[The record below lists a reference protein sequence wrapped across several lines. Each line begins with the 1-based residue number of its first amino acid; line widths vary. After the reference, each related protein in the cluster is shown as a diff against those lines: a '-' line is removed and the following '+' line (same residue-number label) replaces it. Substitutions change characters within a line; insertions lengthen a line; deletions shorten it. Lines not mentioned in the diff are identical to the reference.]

1 MNLAVLAAAVLIGG
15 PAAAASP
22 VAVSPVTP
30 ASVLDQMEAALNA
43 GNVDAFVAWFGPD
56 GVIREPGG
64 TVVTGH
70 EQLRVYAQGL
80 VARSYRVEPGPRV
93 PAAPMPGTAQALKW
107 TARVTFD
114 GLRALGAEGVDA
126 RAEAVVDG
134 GKVRSYTPAFSPGST
149 AMMATAAGARAE
161 AFVRTFYEDVVN
173 QGKVDA
179 LDQYLTPAFVDHAPL
194 PGRSPSASGFADGL
208 AELKV
213 AMPDFRVAVEEVF
226 AAGDRVVVRST
237 WQGTHQGPYQGAPA
251 TFRQVRVG
259 AIDILRLENGKIA
272 ERWEQLDSG
281 SLARQLGL
289 FETVPAG
296 AAAKPKKESSKKGRT
311 GGILGWLNDL

>member
-1 MNLAVLAAAVLIGG
+1 MLASLAVLALLAG
-15 PAAAASP
+15 PAASAAP
-22 VAVSPVTP
+22 VAP

-43 GNVDAFVAWFGPD
+43 GNVDAFVAWFAPD

-64 TVVTGH
+64 TVVTGK
-70 EQLRVYAQGL
+70 EQIRVYAQGL
-80 VARSYRVEPGPRV
+80 VSRGYRVEPGPRT
-93 PAAPMPGTAQALKW
+93 PAAPQPGTETALKW
-107 TARVTFD
+107 TARVAFD
-114 GLRALGAEGVDA
+114 GLRALGVEDVTA
-126 RAEAVVDG
+126 RAEAVVAG

-149 AMMATAAGARAE
+149 AMMATAAAAQAE
-161 AFVRTFYEDVVN
+161 TFVRAFYEDVVN
-173 QGKVDA
+173 QGKLDA
-179 LDQYLTPAFVDHAPL
+179 LDSYLTLAFVDHAPL

-226 AAGDRVVVRST
+226 ASGDRVVVRST
-237 WQGTHQGPYQGAPA
+237 WTGTHQGPYQGAPA

-259 AIDILRLENGKIA
+259 AIDILRLENGRIA

-289 FETVPAG
+289 FEAAPGG
-296 AAAKPKKESSKKGRT
+296 AAAKPKKAPTKSGRT